1 MQRASNCTLQ
11 HHSPPARA
19 VAPAGGLYISR
30 IAVEYN
36 KTKAQQSK
44 GALRMM
50 QYDLL
55 VLGEINADL
64 ILRGDVEPV
73 WQQHEKIVDDMAL
86 VLGGSS
92 AIFACGAAR
101 LGLRVAYVGLC
112 GDDVIGRFCLDA
124 LRQSGV
130 DTQHVVIDPTIRTG
144 LTVVLQKP
152 ADRGMLTY
160 EGGIALLRADMVP
173 ATLIAASR
181 HLHIGSYYLQ
191 HALRPDLPGLFA
203 MMQSQGGTTSL
214 DTNWDPTERWDGLEQ
229 LFAHTDLFL
238 PNDAEA
244 CAISRQPDVQQALTT
259 LARTV
264 KTVAVKCGA
273 DGAVAQRGTEVA
285 RTISIKTDFVDAV
298 GAGDS
303 FNAGMVYGM
312 IMGWPLAK
320 SLRLGAV
327 CGSLSTR
334 AAGGTAAQ
342 PTLAEAQPYLL

>member
-1 MQRASNCTLQ
+1 MT
-11 HHSPPARA
+11 
-19 VAPAGGLYISR
+19 
-30 IAVEYN
+30 
-36 KTKAQQSK
+36 
-44 GALRMM
+44 

-112 GDDVIGRFCLDA
+112 GDDVIGRFCLDE
-124 LRQSGV
+124 LRKTGV
-130 DTQHVVIDPTIRTG
+130 DTQHVVIDPAIRTG

-152 ADRGMLTY
+152 ADRAMLTY
-160 EGGIALLRADMVP
+160 EGGIALLRADMIP
-173 ATLIAASR
+173 ASLIAASR

-191 HALRPDLPGLFA
+191 HALRPDLPALFA
-203 MMQSQGGTTSL
+203 MMQAQGGTTSL

-244 CAISRQPDVQQALTT
+244 CAISRQSDVNVALTT
-259 LARTV
+259 LAQTI

-273 DGAVAQRGTEVA
+273 DGAIAQRGTETARVA
-285 RTISIKTDFVDAV
+285 SIKTAFVDAV

-312 IMGWPLAK
+312 VSGWSLAK

-342 PTLAEAQPYLL
+342 PTLAEAQPYLN

>member
-1 MQRASNCTLQ
+1 MT
-11 HHSPPARA
+11 
-19 VAPAGGLYISR
+19 
-30 IAVEYN
+30 
-36 KTKAQQSK
+36 
-44 GALRMM
+44 

-86 VLGGSS
+86 VMGGSS

-124 LRQSGV
+124 MRKSGV

-152 ADRGMLTY
+152 DDRGMLTY

-173 ATLIAASR
+173 ASLIAASR
-181 HLHIGSYYLQ
+181 HMHIGSYYLQ
-191 HALRPDLPGLFA
+191 HALRPDLPALFA
-203 MMQSQGGTTSL
+203 TMQSQGGTTSL
-214 DTNWDPTERWDGLEQ
+214 DTNWDPTERWDGLDQ

-244 CAISRQPDVQQALTT
+244 CAISRQTDVNSALSV
-259 LARTV
+259 LAQTIT
-264 KTVAVKCGA
+264 TVAVKCGA
-273 DGAVAQRGTEVA
+273 DGAIAQQGAEVA
-285 RTISIKTDFVDAV
+285 RVASIKTDFIDAV

-312 IMGWPLAK
+312 ISGWSLAK

-342 PTLAEAQPYLL
+342 PTLAEAQPYLD